1 MPIKVFVTTL
11 LVAIAFAFACGGG
24 SDKKPDAAID
34 ALDSFCGHPGDTG
47 NDIGVGKF
55 CNTLSDCNGNKMA
68 TLCATLG
75 NAQAHFCTKTC
86 TMGSTD
92 QCGMMAM
99 CICQG
104 GSCGCTPNSCLGS
117 GSAN

>member
-1 MPIKVFVTTL
+1 MSIKGLVIFL
-11 LVAIAFAFACGGG
+11 FVAIVVACG
-24 SDKKPDAAID
+24 SSSNTKKPDAAID

-47 NDIGVGKF
+47 NDIGVGKY

-86 TMGSTD
+86 PMGSTD
-92 QCGMMAM
+92 QCGMNAT
-99 CICQG
+99 CVCQG